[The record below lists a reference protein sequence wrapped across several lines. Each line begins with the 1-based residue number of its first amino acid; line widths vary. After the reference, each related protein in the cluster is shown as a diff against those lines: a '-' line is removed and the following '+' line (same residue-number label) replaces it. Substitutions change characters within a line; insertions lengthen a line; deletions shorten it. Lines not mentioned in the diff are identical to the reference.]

1 MINLIVWVIG
11 GGVLG
16 AVLSRWLRRDRG
28 DGVVPNVA
36 VGAVVAA
43 LFGWYVSPYLGTPV
57 ENRDVFSLGAL
68 FVALLGALA
77 ALLIFNAVRANRRS
91 R

>member
-1 MINLIVWVIG
+1 MLNLVIWIVA

-28 DGVVPNVA
+28 DGVLPNLAIGSVA
-36 VGAVVAA
+36 AA
-43 LFGWYVSPYLGTPV
+43 LFGWFVSPYLGTP
-57 ENRDVFSLGAL
+57 EGNSDVFSLGAL
-68 FVALLGALA
+68 IVALVGALA
-77 ALLIFNAVRANRRS
+77 ALLIFNAVRANQRS